1 MLYIGTSGYFY
12 RNRQGDF
19 YPVDLP
25 SSKWLEYYVNF
36 FNSLE
41 LNSTFYKF
49 PKISTIKNWKYKI
62 KNNFKLSI
70 KANKII
76 THISK
81 LKNIEKLKEFLEII
95 SILDKKLGVVL
106 FQLPPSLK
114 YEKNLFINFIN
125 TLDKNLKYAIE
136 CRDKS
141 WYNDE
146 VYEILKQ
153 NNICLVWHDFNQEFI
168 FEYTADFNY
177 VRFHGYS
184 GKYIGSYPNNI
195 LKQIKSKVL
204 YESYIYFN
212 NTDDNSAFKDAK
224 RFIEL

>member
-12 RNRQGDF
+12 RNWQGDF
-19 YPVDLP
+19 YPAELP
-25 SSKWLEYYVNF
+25 TSKWLEYYIGF

-95 SILDKKLGVVL
+95 SILDKKLGAVL

-114 YEKNLFINFIN
+114 YEKILFVNFIN

-195 LKQIKSKVL
+195 LKQVKSKVL
-204 YESYIYFN
+204 DESYIYFN